1 MKVSL
6 KSVSGRIYG
15 GFIALSIIFCTALVG
30 AYYSS
35 TLADRLND
43 RVIADKTTMVKLRD
57 LLLSVRQGR
66 VFVWSYIVLKDDESL
81 KSRDAAFA
89 LFEKDYGALAGQITD
104 PRGLELLRAF
114 RDASL
119 NFRDKGIKADDVKA
133 AGGNPA
139 APENRSLMQDLD
151 VAARAYATA
160 NNAVAG
166 YFEDEATKDAAESD
180 RMTDLANSIVIGA
193 IGSGVVLAAIL
204 AWLIGR
210 SITGPVSALTQST
223 QRMSDGDLSVTIP
236 ATERSDEIGVMARA
250 IEEFRL
256 ALQSGK
262 ALELDAAR
270 REAGERERLNRRDE
284 LARNFIAKMQSLS
297 AGFAQSSGE
306 VAHAAEN
313 LSATAE
319 ETNRQAQA
327 VAVAAEQAAANVQTV
342 AASSEE
348 MAASVREINGQVA
361 HSTEVADTA
370 FQEAEASNQRIA
382 TLANAAA
389 AIGAVIDLIKGIAG
403 QTNLLALNAT
413 IEAARAGDA
422 GKGFAVVAAEVKQ
435 LADQTA
441 KATDEIAT
449 KVNEIQIA
457 TKDSVSSMG
466 EIVRV
471 IGNIKDTAALIAGAI
486 EEQGAATNEIA
497 RNCQQAASGT
507 QEVTENIS
515 GVGRAAEMTGA
526 ASTQLFSLSNGLSG
540 QAAQLKQVVETFV
553 KDLAAA

>member
-1 MKVSL
+1 MSL

-15 GFIALSIIFCTALVG
+15 GFFALSVIFCAALFG
-30 AYYSS
+30 AFYVSNLS
-35 TLADRLND
+35 DSMND

-66 VFVWSYIVLKDDESL
+66 VFVWSYLVLNDAQSL

-89 LFEKDYGALAGQITD
+89 QFEKDYDALARQISD

-114 RDASL
+114 RDTSL
-119 NFRDKGIKADDVKA
+119 NFRDKGVKADDIKA

-139 APENRSLMQDLD
+139 ATENLALMQDLD
-151 VAARAYATA
+151 TAARAYATA
-160 NNAVAG
+160 NNAAAG
-166 YFEDEATKDAAESD
+166 YFDQKAAQDAAESD
-180 RMTDLANSIVIGA
+180 RMTELANTIALVAVGA
-193 IGSGVVLAAIL
+193 GIVLAGLL

-210 SITGPVSALTQST
+210 SITGPVTALTQST
-223 QRMSDGDLSVTIP
+223 QRMSDGDLSVKVP
-236 ATERSDEIGVMARA
+236 ATERGDEIGVMARA
-250 IEEFRL
+250 IEEFRI

-262 ALELDAAR
+262 TLELDAAR
-270 REAGERERLNRRDE
+270 REASERERLHRRDE
-284 LARNFIAKMQSLS
+284 LARNFIAQMQSLS

-389 AIGAVIDLIKGIAG
+389 AIGAVIDLIKGIAA

-540 QAAQLKQVVETFV
+540 QADQLKRVVETFV
-553 KDLAAA
+553 RDLAAA

>member
-6 KSVSGRIYG
+6 KSVSSRIYG
-15 GFIALSIIFCTALVG
+15 GFIAISVIFCAALFGSFYV
-30 AYYSS
+30 SDLS
-35 TLADRLND
+35 DKMND
-43 RVIADKTTMVKLRD
+43 RVIADKTTTIKLRD
-57 LLLSVRQGR
+57 LLLHVRQGR
-66 VFVWSYIVLKDDESL
+66 VFVWSYLVLGDAKSL
-81 KSRDAAFA
+81 QSRDAAFA
-89 LFEKDYGALAGQITD
+89 QFEKEHDALAAQLTD
-104 PRGLELLRAF
+104 ARGLELLKAF
-114 RDASL
+114 RDTSL
-119 NFRDKGIKADDVKA
+119 TFRDKGIKANDMKS

-139 APENRSLMQDLD
+139 APENLALMQDLD
-151 VAARAYATA
+151 AAARAYATA

-166 YFEDEATKDAAESD
+166 YFDDKAAKDALESD
-180 RMTDLANSIVIGA
+180 QLTSLANRIVIA
-193 IGSGVVLAAIL
+193 AVGVGVLLAGLL

-210 SITGPVSALTQST
+210 SIIGPVSALTQST
-223 QRMSDGDLSVTIP
+223 QRMSEGDLSIKVP

-262 ALELDAAR
+262 ALELDTAR
-270 REAGERERLNRRDE
+270 REASERERLNRRDE
-284 LARNFIAKMQSLS
+284 LARNFIAQMQSLS

-370 FQEAEASNQRIA
+370 FQEAQASNERIA

-389 AIGAVIDLIKGIAG
+389 AIGAVIDLIKGIAA

-457 TKDSVSSMG
+457 TQDSVSSMG

-540 QAAQLKQVVETFV
+540 QADQLKRVVETFV
-553 KDLAAA
+553 RELAAA